1 MDVTRY
7 RAGRLACALL
17 AALCAAASSVHAEPI
32 DDALAAQMAAI
43 SHLQALGAGSAT
55 GAASLPPDWTVLEAQ
70 LDKVFLSTAH
80 MSDFAQVDR
89 RKTMTLCLNL
99 FQAQMALLAPAE
111 ADLKPSAAKG
121 EDRKD
126 TMKAL
131 LGRSPRM
138 RRNHTRIFLE
148 QTRCSTQ
155 VLQLDAATWP
165 VESGPSDDPN
175 RMLGMLIAPVRAFA
189 LAAFGG
195 LLDPA
200 TGPQERAE
208 LAAQALPVATAL
220 AQALPPEMRGAIP
233 EGMERDLD
241 KAGLPDRATVQPV
254 VDAFRTDACALSC
267 QRSRG
272 RLGHDIPRKDP

>member
-7 RAGRLACALL
+7 RARRLACALL
-17 AALCAAASSVHAEPI
+17 AALCAAAGSVHAEPI
-32 DDALAAQMAAI
+32 DDALAAQTAAI

-55 GAASLPPDWTVLEAQ
+55 GAASLPPDWSVLEAQ
-70 LDKVFLSTAH
+70 LEKVFLSTSR
-80 MSDFAQVDR
+80 MSDFAQADR
-89 RKTMTLCLNL
+89 LKTMTLCLNL

-111 ADLKPSAAKG
+111 ADLEPSAARG
-121 EDRKD
+121 ED
-126 TMKAL
+126 TMQEL
-131 LGRSPRM
+131 LRRSPRM

-254 VDAFRTDACALSC
+254 VDAFRSDACALSC

-272 RLGHDIPRKDP
+272 RLGDDAPRKNP